1 MRIVKIF
8 NLFVQLACC
17 IHKKS
22 GVELTCHLFYSD
34 IGVTLSFLCGV
45 ITMNLFTGRQARPQ
59 ASINSLKW
67 LWVVCHL
74 FVFSTVLVFNNF
86 ALAAQQPN
94 FK

>member
-1 MRIVKIF
+1 MTGKVTQKSHCKDKKI
-8 NLFVQLACC
+8 
-17 IHKKS
+17 S
-22 GVELTCHLFYSD
+22 VELAHHLFYSD

-45 ITMNLFTGRQARPQ
+45 ITMNFFTGRQARPQ